1 MQFGPG
7 FAATFLYYFAST
19 ALVFTLVTA
28 LSLDT
33 AIAGVPQQVGL
44 LGGLAG
50 GLLGAYFNRSVA
62 VEFPLKG
69 KKSFWKRLDPIL
81 SELGY
86 TLCQNGLEG
95 EEIEEI
101 RVYEREG
108 LKKFLSGKIYVQLE
122 KDHATL
128 AGRAVQVK
136 AIRKRL
142 D

>member
-7 FAATFLYYFAST
+7 FTATFLYYFAST

-44 LGGLAG
+44 MGGLLGGLI
-50 GLLGAYFNRSVA
+50 GAYFNRSVS
-62 VEFPLKG
+62 VELPFKS
-69 KKSFWKRLDPIL
+69 KKTFWKQLDPIL
-81 SELGY
+81 SDLGY
-86 TLCQNGLEG
+86 RLREDALETEG
-95 EEIEEI
+95 TEEI

-108 LKKFLSGKIYVQLE
+108 LQKALSGKIYVQLE
-122 KDHATL
+122 GNTATL

>member
-7 FAATFLYYFAST
+7 FTATFLYYFAST

-33 AIAGVPQQVGL
+33 AIAGLPQQVGL
-44 LGGLAG
+44 MGGLVG
-50 GLLGAYFNRSVA
+50 GLIGAYFNRSIS
-62 VEFPLKG
+62 VELPLKG
-69 KKSFWKRLDPIL
+69 KKTFWKRLDPIL
-81 SELGY
+81 SDLGY
-86 TLCQNGLEG
+86 TLCQNGLQSEDS
-95 EEIEEI
+95 EEI
-101 RVYEREG
+101 RVYERRG
-108 LKKFLSGKIYVQLE
+108 LQKALSGKIYVQLE

-142 D
+142 N